1 MSTQTKPR
9 IVVLISGNG
18 SNLQAIIDA
27 VQSESLN
34 AEIALV
40 VSNRKGAYGLTRAAN
55 AGIPTMTVT
64 LKEFKDAGKTRV
76 DFDLDVAARIKNWL
90 AQSRSEADR
99 SSNGTTAVDTP
110 DLIVLAGWMHI
121 LSPDFLQQFP
131 PGQIINLHP
140 ALPGAFDGAHAIER
154 AFSAYKEGKI
164 QETGVMVHKVIP
176 EVDRGEV
183 VLQERIPI
191 LPEDTLETLEDRI
204 HKVEHR
210 LIVEGAKAI
219 LSRSQ
224 ASR

>member
-27 VQSESLN
+27 VQTGSLN

-76 DFDLDVAARIKNWL
+76 DFDLDVAARIKKLL
-90 AQSRSEADR
+90 AQSRSNENH
-99 SSNGTTAVDTP
+99 SSNGTIAGDTP
-110 DLIVLAGWMHI
+110 DLIILAGWMHI

-183 VLQERIPI
+183 VRQEAIPI
-191 LPEDTLETLEDRI
+191 LPDDTLETLEDRI
-204 HKVEHR
+204 HKIEHR

-219 LSRSQ
+219 LSTSQ
-224 ASR
+224 GSS